1 MWTYNIN
8 QKNQVQ
14 SCPKTRS
21 RKFSWLFIL
30 EDLLWESR
38 AIIENDT
45 FTQKIASES
54 LINILHKQRKIYL
67 LLEFLVRCSLFF
79 ILVFGTDNSFWQL
92 HAFTVPWNKKFFKE
106 LIFAPAVGKIHKT
119 TLHNIFFLWQWI
131 GRTLNQV
138 MLYFTNYKG
147 NPTSSEKILFFFEA
161 TCSNLWITWILNEVK
176 ISVKKSC
183 WTRRPRV
190 WILEQTLLNS
200 SLNKIKIKISL
211 GPCNTCLH

>member
-1 MWTYNIN
+1 MWKYNIN

-54 LINILHKQRKIYL
+54 LINMLHKQRKIYL

-119 TLHNIFFLWQWI
+119 TLHNIFFFVAMDWKNFKSGDVIFHKLQ
-131 GRTLNQV
+131 R
-138 MLYFTNYKG
+138 K
-147 NPTSSEKILFFFEA
+147 SHILRENTFFFW
-161 TCSNLWITWILNEVK
+161 SNLF
-176 ISVKKSC
+176 
-183 WTRRPRV
+183 
-190 WILEQTLLNS
+190 
-200 SLNKIKIKISL
+200 
-211 GPCNTCLH
+211 